1 MKIHHSIHASLSDK
15 GKSVVAALLRPGIV
29 VIALVGCV
37 HLISS
42 AALAAPISISNVT
55 SDVPSFITVN
65 GGSTDPAATVDGNK
79 SSNPGGFVDWA
90 NDGAA
95 GFLIATFTYEFASKE
110 NVFAFELW
118 NDRGQIDTGIENFE
132 LVFYDSI
139 ASVLDTYSGTA
150 SLPTSTSATP
160 QGEYFDFATVIDV
173 KTVDLRVL
181 SSFGVQ
187 ANQFREVEFSGTP
200 EPSGL
205 LLALLG
211 LALLPLFRRRQSR

>member
-1 MKIHHSIHASLSDK
+1 MKIHHSIHMSVSDK
-15 GKSVVAALLRPGIV
+15 WKSVIGVLMRPGIH
-29 VIALVGCV
+29 VIASAVCV
-37 HLISS
+37 QFISS
-42 AALAAPISISNVT
+42 AALAAPISMANVT

-65 GGSTDPAATVDGNK
+65 GGSTDPIATVDGNK
-79 SSNPGGFVDWA
+79 SSGPGGFVDWA

-95 GFLIATFTYEFASKE
+95 GFLIATFTYEFDAVE

-118 NDRGQIDTGIENFE
+118 NDRGQIDTGIGDFE
-132 LVFYDSI
+132 LIFYDSM
-139 ASVLDTYSGTA
+139 AAVLDTYSDTA

-160 QGEYFDFATVIDV
+160 QGEYFGFATVAGV

-181 SSFGVQ
+181 SSLGVQ

-211 LALLPLFRRRQSR
+211 LALLPQCRRRQ